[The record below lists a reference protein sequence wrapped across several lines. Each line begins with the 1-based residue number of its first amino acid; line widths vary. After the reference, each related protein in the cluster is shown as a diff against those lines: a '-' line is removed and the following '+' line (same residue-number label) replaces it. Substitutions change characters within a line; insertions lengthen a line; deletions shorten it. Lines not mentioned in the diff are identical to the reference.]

1 MKVFRLFMVIRQR
14 ERKRIPNVS
23 GLQIMQST
31 LQVPADL
38 IAETTWSSAE
48 LRQ

>member
-1 MKVFRLFMVIRQR
+1 
-14 ERKRIPNVS
+14 
-23 GLQIMQST
+23 MQNI

-48 LRQ
+48 LRQWAQAVTSVSRESYHDLWHSCQ